1 MQLPDTF
8 HTKVKG
14 VDTLKNN
21 GRCSGRIVVATGVD
35 TFENES
41 RCSLYTLQTADLSGV
56 DTLKN

>member
-21 GRCSGRIVVATGVD
+21 GRCSGRIVVATGVVGID
-35 TFENES
+35 ALNE
-41 RCSLYTLQTADLSGV
+41 G
-56 DTLKN
+56 